1 VEATLVA
8 LWLTGR
14 LKSPPQNERMT
25 LFAYK
30 AVNSLGETEEGVRD
44 AVDERQLIAA
54 LQTEG
59 YIPIRVIPAGAK
71 SFLGLRLGIKQSGLS
86 QKDISLFT
94 GELATLLESGL
105 PLDKS
110 LLVLIDLTEDN
121 ERVTKLIARV
131 LDKVKGGSTLAD
143 ALEKQSGIFSKF
155 YLNMIRAGE
164 AGGSLGEVLTRL
176 SEYLERSR
184 ELKET
189 VSTALIYPAILLIMS
204 LASLFVMLTFV
215 VPQFSEMFESAG
227 KALPVSTQIVV
238 GLAEW
243 LQSYWW
249 LLILGVVLVTG
260 YMNLQMADPV
270 KKKVWDGRF
279 LKLPLAGTIIL
290 NKETANISRTLGTL
304 LGNGVSILAALV
316 IVRETVDNLVLAA
329 AIQDTEEQLRQGKNM
344 SDALL
349 EKGIFPKMAMQM
361 IKMGEETGR
370 LEEML
375 LRVATIYDKQ
385 LRVAIQRMLALL
397 EPALIISLGLMIAG
411 IIVSILLAILS
422 VNDLAF

>member
-1 VEATLVA
+1 M
-8 LWLTGR
+8 
-14 LKSPPQNERMT
+14 P
-25 LFAYK
+25 LFTYK
-30 AVNSLGETEEGVRD
+30 AINSLGETEEGIRD
-44 AVDERQLIAA
+44 AVDERLLIAA
-54 LQTEG
+54 LQSEG
-59 YIPIRVIPAGAK
+59 YIPIRVAPASSRSFWGLGLGAK
-71 SFLGLRLGIKQSGLS
+71 QSKLS
-86 QKDISLFT
+86 QKDIALLT

-110 LLVLIDLTEDN
+110 LTVLMDLTEDN
-121 ERVTKLIARV
+121 ERLSKLIARV
-131 LDKVKGGSTLAD
+131 LDKVKGGASLAD
-143 ALEKQSGIFSKF
+143 ALEQQPGIFSKF

-164 AGGSLGEVLTRL
+164 AGGSLDDVLTRL
-176 SEYLERSR
+176 SDYLERSR
-184 ELKET
+184 ELKDT
-189 VSTALIYPAILLIMS
+189 VSTALIYPAILLVMS

-215 VPQFSEMFESAG
+215 VPQFTEMFESAG
-227 KALPVSTQIVV
+227 KALPISTQIVV

-249 LLILGVVLVTG
+249 ALLAGIVFITS
-260 YMNLQMADPV
+260 YMKFQLADPI

-279 LKLPLAGTIIL
+279 LKLPLAGTIIM

-329 AIQDTEEQLRQGKNM
+329 AIQDTENQLKQGKHL

-349 EKGIFPKMAMQM
+349 EKRLFPKMAMQM

-385 LRVAIQRMLALL
+385 LRVAIQRLLAFL
-397 EPALIISLGLMIAG
+397 EPALIITLGLMIAG

>member
-1 VEATLVA
+1 
-8 LWLTGR
+8 
-14 LKSPPQNERMT
+14 M

-30 AVNSLGETEEGVRD
+30 VVNSFGETEEGVRD
-44 AVDERQLIAA
+44 AVDERHLIAA
-54 LQTEG
+54 LQSEG
-59 YIPIRVIPAGAK
+59 YIPVRVVPASAK
-71 SFLGLRLGIKQSGLS
+71 SFLGLPLGLKQSKLS
-86 QKDISLFT
+86 QKDIALFT

-110 LLVLIDLTEDN
+110 LLVLMDLTEDN
-121 ERVTKLIARV
+121 ERVTKLIGRV
-131 LDKVKGGSTLAD
+131 LEKVKGGSTLAD

-184 ELKET
+184 ELKDT

-249 LLILGVVLVTG
+249 VLILGVIVITA

-270 KKKVWDGRF
+270 RKKVWDGRF

-304 LGNGVSILAALV
+304 LGNGVSILSALV

-329 AIQDTEEQLRQGKNM
+329 SIQDTEDQLRQGKNM

-375 LRVATIYDKQ
+375 LRVANIYDKQ
-385 LRVAIQRMLALL
+385 LRVEIQRMLALL

>member
-1 VEATLVA
+1 MA
-8 LWLTGR
+8 LF
-14 LKSPPQNERMT
+14 S
-25 LFAYK
+25 YK
-30 AVNSLGETEEGVRD
+30 AINSLGETEEGIRD
-44 AVDERQLIAA
+44 AVDEQLLIAA
-54 LQTEG
+54 LQSEG
-59 YIPIRVIPAGAK
+59 YIPIRVAPANNRSIFG
-71 SFLGLRLGIKQSGLS
+71 LGLGIKRPRLT
-86 QKDISLFT
+86 QKDIALIT

-110 LLVLIDLTEDN
+110 LSVLIELTEDN
-121 ERVTKLIARV
+121 ERLSKLIARV
-131 LDKVKGGSTLAD
+131 LDLVKSGSSLAG
-143 ALEKQSGIFSKF
+143 ALEKQAGIFSKF

-164 AGGSLGEVLTRL
+164 AGGDLGEVLSRL
-176 SEYLERSR
+176 SEYLERSQ
-184 ELKET
+184 ELKDT

-215 VPQFSEMFESAG
+215 VPQFTEMFESAG

-249 LLILGVVLVTG
+249 ALIGSIIFMIGFMRFQL
-260 YMNLQMADPV
+260 ADPV
-270 KKKVWDGRF
+270 KKKAWDYRF

-304 LGNGVSILAALV
+304 LGNGVSIVSALV
-316 IVRETVDNLVLAA
+316 IVRETVDNQVVAA
-329 AIQDTEEQLRQGKNM
+329 ALQDTEEQLKQGKHM

-349 EKGIFPKMAMQM
+349 EKRLFPKMAMQM

-375 LRVATIYDKQ
+375 LRVAAIYDKQ
-385 LRVAIQRMLALL
+385 LRVSIQRLLALL
-397 EPALIISLGLMIAG
+397 EPALIITLGLMIAG

>member
-1 VEATLVA
+1 M
-8 LWLTGR
+8 
-14 LKSPPQNERMT
+14 S
-25 LFAYK
+25 LFTYK
-30 AVNSLGETEEGVRD
+30 AINSLGEIEEGIRD
-44 AVDERQLIAA
+44 AVDEQLLIAA
-54 LQTEG
+54 LQSEG
-59 YIPIRVIPAGAK
+59 YIPIRVAPANSR
-71 SFLGLRLGIKQSGLS
+71 SFLGLGAKQSKLS
-86 QKDISLFT
+86 QKDIALLT

-110 LLVLIDLTEDN
+110 LLVLMDLTEDN
-121 ERVTKLIARV
+121 ERLSKLIAKV
-131 LDKVKGGSTLAD
+131 LDKVKGGASLAD
-143 ALEKQSGIFSKF
+143 ALEQQAGIFSKF

-164 AGGSLGEVLTRL
+164 AGGSLDDVLTRL
-176 SEYLERSR
+176 SDYLERSR
-184 ELKET
+184 ELKDT
-189 VSTALIYPAILLIMS
+189 VSTALIYPAILLVMS

-215 VPQFSEMFESAG
+215 VPQFTEMFESAG

-249 LLILGVVLVTG
+249 ALLAGIVFISS
-260 YMNLQMADPV
+260 YMKFQLADPIR
-270 KKKVWDGRF
+270 KKVWDGRF
-279 LKLPLAGTIIL
+279 LKLPLAGTIIT

-304 LGNGVSILAALV
+304 LGNGVSILSALI

-329 AIQDTEEQLRQGKNM
+329 AIADAEEQLKQGKHLSN
-344 SDALL
+344 ALL
-349 EKGIFPKMAMQM
+349 EKALFPKMAMQM

-385 LRVAIQRMLALL
+385 LRVAIQRLLAFL
-397 EPALIISLGLMIAG
+397 EPALIITLGLMIAG

-422 VNDLAF
+422 VNDLAI

>member
-1 VEATLVA
+1 
-8 LWLTGR
+8 
-14 LKSPPQNERMT
+14 
-25 LFAYK
+25 
-30 AVNSLGETEEGVRD
+30 
-44 AVDERQLIAA
+44 
-54 LQTEG
+54 
-59 YIPIRVIPAGAK
+59 
-71 SFLGLRLGIKQSGLS
+71 
-86 QKDISLFT
+86 
-94 GELATLLESGL
+94 LLESGL

-110 LLVLIDLTEDN
+110 LLVWIDLTEDN
-121 ERVTKLIARV
+121 ERVTKLIGRV
-131 LDKVKGGSTLAD
+131 LEKVKGGATLAD

-164 AGGSLGEVLTRL
+164 AGGSLGEVLGRL

-249 LLILGVVLVTG
+249 LLVLGVILITG

-270 KKKVWDGRF
+270 KKKIWDGRF

-329 AIQDTEEQLRQGKNM
+329 AIQDTEEQLKQGKNM

>member
-1 VEATLVA
+1 
-8 LWLTGR
+8 
-14 LKSPPQNERMT
+14 M

-44 AVDERQLIAA
+44 AIDERKLIVA
-54 LQTEG
+54 LQAEG
-59 YIPIRVIPAGAK
+59 YIPIRVEPASAK
-71 SFLGLRLGIKQSGLS
+71 SFLGLSLGVKQSKLS
-86 QKDISLFT
+86 QKDIALFT

-121 ERVTKLIARV
+121 ERVAKLIGRV
-131 LDKVKGGSTLAD
+131 LEKVKGGSTLAD

-164 AGGSLGEVLTRL
+164 AGGSLGEVLGRL

-204 LASLFVMLTFV
+204 LVSLFVMLTFV

-238 GLAEW
+238 GLAGW

-249 LLILGVVLVTG
+249 MLVLGVVLISA

-270 KKKVWDGRF
+270 RKRVWDGRF

-304 LGNGVSILAALV
+304 LGNGVSILSALV

-329 AIQDTEEQLRQGKNM
+329 AIQDTEEQLKQGRNM

>member
-1 VEATLVA
+1 M
-8 LWLTGR
+8 
-14 LKSPPQNERMT
+14 P
-25 LFAYK
+25 LFNYK
-30 AVNSLGETEEGVRD
+30 AINGLGETEEGVRD
-44 AVDERQLIAA
+44 AVDEQQMIAA
-54 LQTEG
+54 LQSEG
-59 YIPIRVIPAGAK
+59 YIPIRVTPAGK
-71 SFLGLRLGIKQSGLS
+71 RSFLGLGLSSKQNKLS
-86 QKDISLFT
+86 QKDIALLT

-110 LLVLIDLTEDN
+110 LLVLMDLTEDN
-121 ERVTKLIARV
+121 ERLSKLIARV
-131 LDKVKGGSTLAD
+131 LEKVKGGSSLAD
-143 ALEKQSGIFSKF
+143 ALGTQSGIFTRF

-176 SEYLERSR
+176 SEYLERSQ
-184 ELKET
+184 ELKDT
-189 VSTALIYPAILLIMS
+189 VSTALIYPAILLVMS
-204 LASLFVMLTFV
+204 LASLFVMLIFV
-215 VPQFSEMFESAG
+215 VPQFTEMFESAG
-227 KALPVSTQIVV
+227 KALPVPTQIVV

-249 LLILGVVLVTG
+249 MLIGAVVFASS
-260 YMNLQMADPV
+260 YMKYQLADPI
-270 KKKVWDGRF
+270 KKKAWDGRF
-279 LKLPLAGTIIL
+279 LKLPLFGNILL

-304 LGNGVSILAALV
+304 LGNGVSIIAALV
-316 IVRETVDNLVLAA
+316 IVRETVDNLVIAA
-329 AIQDTEEQLRQGKNM
+329 AIQDTEEQLKQGKHM

-349 EKGIFPKMAMQM
+349 EKGLFPKMAMQM

-385 LRVAIQRMLALL
+385 LRVAIQRMLAFL
-397 EPALIISLGLMIAG
+397 EPALIITLGLMIAG

>member
-1 VEATLVA
+1 M
-8 LWLTGR
+8 
-14 LKSPPQNERMT
+14 P
-25 LFAYK
+25 LFTYK
-30 AVNSLGETEEGVRD
+30 AVNSLGETEEGIKD
-44 AVDERQLIAA
+44 AIDEHTLIAA
-54 LQTEG
+54 LHSEG
-59 YIPIRVIPAGAK
+59 YLPIRVAPANSR
-71 SFLGLRLGIKQSGLS
+71 SFLGWRSKQSKLS
-86 QKDISLFT
+86 QKDIALMT
-94 GELATLLESGL
+94 GELATLLESDL

-110 LLVLIDLTEDN
+110 LLVLMDLTEDN
-121 ERVTKLIARV
+121 VRLTKLIARV
-131 LDKVKGGSTLAD
+131 LDKVKGGATLAD
-143 ALEKQSGIFSKF
+143 ALEQQSGIFSKF

-164 AGGSLGEVLTRL
+164 AGGSLGDVLTRL
-176 SEYLERSR
+176 AEYLESSQ
-184 ELKET
+184 ELKDT
-189 VSTALIYPAILLIMS
+189 VSTALIYPAILLVMS

-215 VPQFSEMFESAG
+215 VPQFTEMFESAG

-249 LLILGVVLVTG
+249 ALLISIIFISS
-260 YMNLQMADPV
+260 YMTMQLANPTT
-270 KKKVWDGRF
+270 KKVWDGRF
-279 LKLPLAGTIIL
+279 LKLPLAGSIIT

-304 LGNGVSILAALV
+304 LGNGVSLLAALT

-329 AIQDTEEQLRQGKNM
+329 AIEEAEEQLKQGKHL

-349 EKGIFPKMAMQM
+349 SKGLFPKMAMQM

-385 LRVAIQRMLALL
+385 LRVAIQRMLAFL
-397 EPALIISLGLMIAG
+397 EPVLIISLGLMIAG

>member
-1 VEATLVA
+1 
-8 LWLTGR
+8 
-14 LKSPPQNERMT
+14 M

-44 AVDERQLIAA
+44 AIDERKLIVA
-54 LQTEG
+54 LQAEG
-59 YIPIRVIPAGAK
+59 YIPIRVEPASAK
-71 SFLGLRLGIKQSGLS
+71 SFLGLRLGVKQSKLS
-86 QKDISLFT
+86 QKDIALFT
-94 GELATLLESGL
+94 GELSTLLESGL

-121 ERVTKLIARV
+121 ERVAKLIGRV
-131 LDKVKGGSTLAD
+131 LEKVKGGSTLAD

-164 AGGSLGEVLTRL
+164 AGGSLGEVLGRL

-204 LASLFVMLTFV
+204 LVSLFVMLTFV

-238 GLAEW
+238 GLAGW

-249 LLILGVVLVTG
+249 MLVLGVVLISA
-260 YMNLQMADPV
+260 YMNLQLADPV
-270 KKKVWDGRF
+270 RKKVWDGRF
-279 LKLPLAGTIIL
+279 LRLPLAGTIIL

-304 LGNGVSILAALV
+304 LGNGVSILSALV

-329 AIQDTEEQLRQGKNM
+329 AIQDTEEQLKQGRNM

>member
-1 VEATLVA
+1 M
-8 LWLTGR
+8 
-14 LKSPPQNERMT
+14 P
-25 LFAYK
+25 LFTYK
-30 AVNSLGETEEGVRD
+30 AINTLGETEEGIRD
-44 AVDERQLIAA
+44 AQSEQLLITA
-54 LQTEG
+54 LQSEG
-59 YIPIRVIPAGAK
+59 YIPIRVSPANNRSVFG
-71 SFLGLRLGIKQSGLS
+71 LGLGLKKAKLT
-86 QKDISLFT
+86 QKDIALLT

-110 LLVLIDLTEDN
+110 LSVLIDLTEDN
-121 ERVTKLIARV
+121 ERLSKLIARV
-131 LDKVKGGSTLAD
+131 LDLVKGGSSLAD
-143 ALEKQSGIFSKF
+143 ALEKQAGIFSKF

-164 AGGSLGEVLTRL
+164 AGGGLGEVLARL
-176 SEYLERSR
+176 SEYLERSQ
-184 ELKET
+184 ELKDT
-189 VSTALIYPAILLIMS
+189 VSTALIYPTILLIMS

-215 VPQFSEMFESAG
+215 VPQFTEMFESAG

-249 LLILGVVLVTG
+249 LLLGGIIFITG
-260 YMNLQMADPV
+260 FMRLQLANPIS
-270 KKKVWDGRF
+270 KKAWDRRF

-316 IVRETVDNLVLAA
+316 IVRETVDNQIIAA
-329 AIQDTEEQLRQGKNM
+329 AIQDTEEQLKQGKHM

-349 EKGIFPKMAMQM
+349 EKGLFPKMAMQM

-385 LRVAIQRMLALL
+385 LKVSIQRLLALL
-397 EPALIISLGLMIAG
+397 EPVLIITLGLMIAG

>member
-1 VEATLVA
+1 M
-8 LWLTGR
+8 
-14 LKSPPQNERMT
+14 P
-25 LFAYK
+25 LFNYK
-30 AVNSLGETEEGVRD
+30 AINGLGETEEGVRD
-44 AVDERQLIAA
+44 AADEQQMIAA
-54 LQTEG
+54 LQSEG
-59 YIPIRVIPAGAK
+59 YIPIRVTPAGK
-71 SFLGLRLGIKQSGLS
+71 RSFLGLGLSSKQNKLS
-86 QKDISLFT
+86 QKDIALFT

-110 LLVLIDLTEDN
+110 LLVLMDLTEDN
-121 ERVTKLIARV
+121 ERLSKLIARV
-131 LDKVKGGSTLAD
+131 LEKVKSGSSLAD
-143 ALEKQSGIFSKF
+143 ALGMQSGIFTRF

-176 SEYLERSR
+176 SEYLERSQ
-184 ELKET
+184 ELKDT
-189 VSTALIYPAILLIMS
+189 VSTALIYPAILLVMS
-204 LASLFVMLTFV
+204 LASLFVMLIFV
-215 VPQFSEMFESAG
+215 VPQFTEMFESAG

-249 LLILGVVLVTG
+249 MLIGAIVFSSS
-260 YMNLQMADPV
+260 YMKYQLADPV
-270 KKKVWDGRF
+270 KKKAWDGRF
-279 LKLPLAGTIIL
+279 LKLPLFGNILL

-304 LGNGVSILAALV
+304 LGNGVSIIAALV
-316 IVRETVDNLVLAA
+316 IVRETVDNLVIAA
-329 AIQDTEEQLRQGKNM
+329 AIQDTEEQLKQGKHM

-349 EKGIFPKMAMQM
+349 EKGLFPKMAMQM

-385 LRVAIQRMLALL
+385 LRVAIQRMLAFL
-397 EPALIISLGLMIAG
+397 EPALIITLGLMIAG

>member
-1 VEATLVA
+1 M
-8 LWLTGR
+8 
-14 LKSPPQNERMT
+14 P
-25 LFAYK
+25 LFTYK
-30 AVNSLGETEEGVRD
+30 AVNSLGETEEGIRD
-44 AVDERQLIAA
+44 AVDEQLLIAA
-54 LQTEG
+54 LQSEG
-59 YIPIRVIPAGAK
+59 YIPIRVAPANSR
-71 SFLGLRLGIKQSGLS
+71 SFLGLGAKQSKLS
-86 QKDISLFT
+86 QKDIVLLT

-110 LLVLIDLTEDN
+110 LLVLMDLTEDN
-121 ERVTKLIARV
+121 ERLSKLIARV
-131 LDKVKGGSTLAD
+131 LDKVKGGASLAD
-143 ALEKQSGIFSKF
+143 ALEQQAGIFSKF

-164 AGGSLGEVLTRL
+164 AGGSLDDVLKRM
-176 SEYLERSR
+176 SDYLERSQ
-184 ELKET
+184 ELKDT
-189 VSTALIYPAILLIMS
+189 VSTALIYPAILLVMS

-215 VPQFSEMFESAG
+215 VPQFTEMFESAG

-238 GLAEW
+238 GLANW

-249 LLILGVVLVTG
+249 ALLAGIISISS
-260 YMNLQMADPV
+260 YMKFQLADPIR
-270 KKKVWDGRF
+270 KKVWDGRF
-279 LKLPLAGTIIL
+279 LKLPLAGTIIT

-304 LGNGVSILAALV
+304 LGNGVSILSALV

-329 AIQDTEEQLRQGKNM
+329 AIQDAEEQLKQGKHL

-349 EKGIFPKMAMQM
+349 EKRLFPKMAMQM

-385 LRVAIQRMLALL
+385 LRVAIQRLLAFL
-397 EPALIISLGLMIAG
+397 EPALIITLGLMIAG

>member
-1 VEATLVA
+1 M
-8 LWLTGR
+8 
-14 LKSPPQNERMT
+14 P
-25 LFAYK
+25 LFTYK
-30 AVNSLGETEEGVRD
+30 AVNTAGETEDGVRD
-44 AVDERQLIAA
+44 AADEAQLIAA
-54 LQTEG
+54 LQAEG
-59 YIPIRVIPAGAK
+59 YIPIRVASARSG
-71 SFLGLRLGIKQSGLS
+71 SFLGFGGAKQAKLS
-86 QKDISLFT
+86 QKNIALFT

-110 LLVLIDLTEDN
+110 LLVLMDLTEDN
-121 ERVTKLIARV
+121 ERLTKLIAKV
-131 LDKVKGGSTLAD
+131 LEKVKSGSSLAD
-143 ALEKQSGIFSKF
+143 ALEIQAGVFTKF

-176 SEYLERSR
+176 SEYLESSQ
-184 ELKET
+184 ELKDT
-189 VSTALIYPAILLIMS
+189 VSTALIYPVILLVMS
-204 LASLFVMLTFV
+204 LASVFIMLTFV
-215 VPQFSEMFESAG
+215 VPQFTEMFESAG

-238 GLAEW
+238 GMAEW

-249 LLILGVVLVTG
+249 ILIGGFLGLSS
-260 YMNLQMADPV
+260 YMKFQLADPV
-270 KKKVWDGRF
+270 RKKVWDGYF
-279 LKLPLAGTIIL
+279 LKVPLFGNILL

-304 LGNGVSILAALV
+304 LGNGVSIIAALV
-316 IVRETVDNLVLAA
+316 IVRETVDNLVVAD
-329 AIQDTEEQLRQGKNM
+329 AIADTEEQLKQGRHL

-385 LRVAIQRMLALL
+385 LRVAIQRMLAFL
-397 EPALIISLGLMIAG
+397 EPALIITLGLIIAG

>member
-1 VEATLVA
+1 MPLYT
-8 LWLTGR
+8 
-14 LKSPPQNERMT
+14 
-25 LFAYK
+25 YK
-30 AVNSLGETEEGVRD
+30 AINNLGETEEGVRD
-44 AVDERQLIAA
+44 AVDEQALITS
-54 LQTEG
+54 LQSEG
-59 YIPIRVIPAGAK
+59 LIPIRVAAANSR
-71 SFLGLRLGIKQSGLS
+71 SFLGLGLGGKQSKLS
-86 QKDISLFT
+86 QKDIALLT

-110 LLVLIDLTEDN
+110 LLVLMDLTEDN
-121 ERVTKLIARV
+121 ERLSKLIARV
-131 LDKVKGGSTLAD
+131 LEKVKGGVSLAD
-143 ALEKQSGIFSKF
+143 SLEQQHGVFTKF

-164 AGGSLGEVLTRL
+164 AGGGLDQVLTRL
-176 SEYLERSR
+176 SDYLERSQ
-184 ELKET
+184 ELKDS
-189 VSTALIYPAILLIMS
+189 VSTALIYPIILLVMS

-215 VPQFSEMFESAG
+215 VPQFTEMFESAG

-249 LLILGVVLVTG
+249 ALLIGFIFISS
-260 YMNLQMADPV
+260 YMKYQLADPV
-270 KKKVWDGRF
+270 RKKVWDGRF
-279 LKLPLAGTIIL
+279 LKLPLAGTIIT

-304 LGNGVSILAALV
+304 LGNGVSILSALV
-316 IVRETVDNLVLAA
+316 IVRETVDNLVMAS
-329 AIQDTEEQLRQGKNM
+329 AIADAEEQLKQGKHL

-349 EKGIFPKMAMQM
+349 EKQLLPKMAMQM

-385 LRVAIQRMLALL
+385 LRVAIQRLLAFL
-397 EPALIISLGLMIAG
+397 EPVLIITLGLMIAG